1 MTNAVYLASLVNS
14 SGNNVT
20 LQGGVVGSGT
30 GIAFPATQ
38 VASSD
43 ANTLDDYEEGT
54 FTTTWSGSS
63 SGSGVRGTGAYTKIG
78 RLVTVTV
85 VMGNVTFITF
95 SGTLYCSL
103 PFQAGGVTETQYIGA
118 PMYYYTGANWNQGS
132 TTAGITPDIF
142 SGNSYMTFMYM
153 TVNGDRQA
161 VVSSG
166 SCTLSGASVTYA
178 RFSITY
184 CV

>member
-54 FTTTWSGSS
+54 VTYPLILGGSTITSGY
-63 SGSGVRGTGAYTKIG
+63 GTNQCKYTKIG
-78 RLVTVTV
+78 NTVNCFYVIDYTGSAGAITIGLPFASAVTSSVITV
-85 VMGNVTFITF
+85 LDAYSNQYGYASQAMWIQPGNNYGSVAYDINVNNTF
-95 SGTLYCSL
+95 SLA
-103 PFQAGGVTETQYIGA
+103 AGNRFYIRC
-118 PMYYYTGANWNQGS
+118 N
-132 TTAGITPDIF
+132 F
-142 SGNSYMTFMYM
+142 SYP
-153 TVNGDRQA
+153 V
-161 VVSSG
+161 
-166 SCTLSGASVTYA
+166 
-178 RFSITY
+178 
-184 CV
+184 